1 VETTSTLGTTTVPV
15 PLRVGKPTGPGVP
28 VVYTR
33 TLMGGLAIPEADVR
47 GVFDTL
53 NVADDLEIVDLD
65 LRIDDLQHTAVGDLS
80 IQLRSPG
87 GFGADLI
94 FRMPDCDEE
103 LGCGLGLNTGDNL
116 MNTVIDDA
124 AAGDL
129 MTVTASSAPFTGS
142 WIPSFN
148 SPEWIPSDAV
158 GQMSHYAGAS
168 TQGDWQLLIAD
179 NEIFDTGQLNGWS
192 LIVTPMAYSCDC
204 DPFDPSVASVPAE
217 VTGLEATDA
226 TVTFI
231 WDSSIPASGSATVHD
246 VLRGNLSQLPVGMGP
261 SETCLLDGTSLA
273 TATDSSAPPP
283 GSGYWYLIRGR
294 NACGTGSYGSASNS
308 DVRASSS
315 CTE

>member
-1 VETTSTLGTTTVPV
+1 L
-15 PLRVGKPTGPGVP
+15 
-28 VVYTR
+28 
-33 TLMGGLAIPEADVR
+33 
-47 GVFDTL
+47 L
-53 NVADDLEIVDLD
+53 N
-65 LRIDDLQHTAVGDLS
+65 
-80 IQLRSPG
+80 
-87 GFGADLI
+87 
-94 FRMPDCDEE
+94 
-103 LGCGLGLNTGDNL
+103 
-116 MNTVIDDA
+116 
-124 AAGDL
+124 
-129 MTVTASSAPFTGS
+129 
-142 WIPSFN
+142 
-148 SPEWIPSDAV
+148 
-158 GQMSHYAGAS
+158 
-168 TQGDWQLLIAD
+168 AD